1 MSRAISS
8 VSSSAPMG
16 ETTPATA
23 PLLLGTLPPL
33 PLATT
38 LPFTTTLPLATTLPL
53 TTTLPLATTP
63 QLTTTPKHSDLR
75 PAEAPS
81 RALATAPTHAARR
94 AEPADFRPREDGG
107 AARRVPAAAAPDL
120 IV

>member
-8 VSSSAPMG
+8 VSSTSAPMG
-16 ETTPATA
+16 EATPATA
-23 PLLLGTLPPL
+23 PQLLGTLPPL
-33 PLATT
+33 PL
-38 LPFTTTLPLATTLPL
+38 TTTLTL

-63 QLTTTPKHSDLR
+63 KHSDLR
-75 PAEAPS
+75 PAGAPS
-81 RALATAPTHAARR
+81 RALATAPTHAALR
-94 AEPADFRPREDGG
+94 AEPADLRPREDGG